1 MLGPTEL
8 VIFCIYIHHSNCSV
22 WSPKFS
28 WYIPL
33 LATQSML
40 QSHFFRIFELH
51 QSAFGGIKH
60 KIQLSVAQKNPE
72 FGAQVLGGASS
83 PGKLWWPVTAT
94 WQPEEEKAGGSQKKT
109 KVIGSGSWNANNIQK
124 RKKYI
129 WNLEHVFFG
138 LPDWYTTEQHIPLL

>member
-1 MLGPTEL
+1 M
-8 VIFCIYIHHSNCSV
+8 

-109 KVIGSGSWNANNIQK
+109 KVIGSGS
-124 RKKYI
+124 
-129 WNLEHVFFG
+129 
-138 LPDWYTTEQHIPLL
+138 